1 MPCPYQ
7 ERLVFANESLNPP
20 QFRARKA
27 TASLQAR
34 WIQPELGLGFSP
46 LHVNMGRFVSI
57 RRVEEEP
64 VWHRTEELSATLPV
78 YMLSESQRGQLRRRR
93 GLSWGFTCR
102 VYLDDSRRQR
112 VAGYIGGDERA
123 FGNLPHEPELFDPSG
138 AGFRRAG

>member
-1 MPCPYQ
+1 MPCPHQ

-64 VWHRTEELSATLPV
+64 VWP
-78 YMLSESQRGQLRRRR
+78 GPKN
-93 GLSWGFTCR
+93 C
-102 VYLDDSRRQR
+102 RQR
-112 VAGYIGGDERA
+112 FQCTCYRKANAANCVGAVGYPGVLHAA
-123 FGNLPHEPELFDPSG
+123 FISMIRGVKG
-138 AGFRRAG
+138 